1 MWQRSCDHFCKQTTF
16 FAFPFFS
23 WGKLVVPKYRY
34 LFQMIPKRIC
44 RHFMHWVWYSVSKNY
59 SPVARQAKYY
69 RIEQIS
75 QNITWVL
82 DNDEKNH
89 DANTNRFCIMFLNF
103 TPCLFRWKNMIYY
116 FVMCILSKRDICWK
130 IKEIFSI
137 LVLESLYCQAH
148 RILQGWILTEIK
160 CHSTTIYFVLLV
172 VFLGKQVELFK
183 LWRT

>member
-1 MWQRSCDHFCKQTTF
+1 M
-16 FAFPFFS
+16 
-23 WGKLVVPKYRY
+23 
-34 LFQMIPKRIC
+34 
-44 RHFMHWVWYSVSKNY
+44 
-59 SPVARQAKYY
+59 
-69 RIEQIS
+69 
-75 QNITWVL
+75 

-130 IKEIFSI
+130 IKEIFSM
-137 LVLESLYCQAH
+137 LVLESLYFQAH
-148 RILQGWILTEIK
+148 RILQSWILTEIK

-183 LWRT
+183 LWRTKLQHFKIVLLCCMCSRRNTKLESRYLFLAGFSYCKIIKTRKVVVWVWIFFSV